1 MQVQSQLA
9 AQYIQD
15 VMQVRLAFIKAGDSL
30 LPCDCSDTRFL
41 LPATVAILQKITD
54 KCFTRCV
61 YKPGARLDD
70 SEKICTAKCMDR
82 YLDRD
87 GSGFAG
93 VGGARE
99 AASADGRRRRVPM
112 MYVPQR
118 YLRAAARADPQEDT
132 LPQRFETTES
142 AHSIHRTFR
151 FARWTSV
158 EDNSGVHARQG
169 RTFCC

>member
-1 MQVQSQLA
+1 MQEKDIDQAKMQVQGQLA

-15 VMQVRLAFIKAGDSL
+15 VMQVRLAFIKADDSL

-82 YLDRD
+82 YLDAMALV
-87 GSGFAG
+87 SQAW
-93 VGGARE
+93 
-99 AASADGRRRRVPM
+99 
-112 MYVPQR
+112 
-118 YLRAAARADPQEDT
+118 AARAKQ
-132 LPQRFETTES
+132 QAQMGGGGGF
-142 AHSIHRTFR
+142 
-151 FARWTSV
+151 
-158 EDNSGVHARQG
+158 Q
-169 RTFCC
+169 